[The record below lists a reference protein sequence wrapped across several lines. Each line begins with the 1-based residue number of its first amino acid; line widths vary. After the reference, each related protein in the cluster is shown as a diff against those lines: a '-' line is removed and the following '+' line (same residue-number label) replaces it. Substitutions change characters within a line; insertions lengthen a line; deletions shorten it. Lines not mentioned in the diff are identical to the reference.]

1 MAFYMFTV
9 STLVS
14 LPPRKTSCQLI
25 VNQKKV
31 SAQIYVMKNKTNAI
45 TIVRDG
51 GLTNFLFLSCRT

>member
-51 GLTNFLFLSCRT
+51 GLTTSCF